1 MVLGLGVGLAL
12 ARWLGLVQAA
22 FSCVITV
29 WFLAYG
35 RALDRGRVGPS
46 LRIVQALL
54 ESTLPWVSIV
64 LVASSQGAVY
74 ALGSWVP
81 PLSSLQGGDFYEF
94 SHRFLAGG
102 LGLFTLLLAVLLLVK
117 ERRVWLR
124 WLGLIA
130 VLGVVAQ
137 AILGGQVV
145 IRLLHYWLP
154 VIHACFAEIVF
165 AAVVGIAVFTS
176 KWWLSEKPQLADKG
190 SPSIHFL
197 AVLNA
202 AVIYLQ
208 VILGAGFRHKDIP
221 IWPHAAGA
229 LVVLGTV
236 TWTAVALR
244 KRFGELRELSRA
256 RILLHAIFG
265 AQFLLGIL
273 AYWSRLTTAEAPQPM
288 PVMVVLTVVH
298 TVVGAILFA
307 FSVLVA
313 LMCYRAVA
321 RGGEVA
327 ARAPQVT
334 TG

>member
-1 MVLGLGVGLAL
+1 MTSSTYHSGIHKFAVFTVCWTILLFVAGAL
-12 ARWLGLVQAA
+12 VTSNDAA
-22 FSCVITV
+22 LSVID
-29 WFLAYG
+29 W
-35 RALDRGRVGPS
+35 PKS
-46 LRIVQALL
+46 H
-54 ESTLPWVSIV
+54 
-64 LVASSQGAVY
+64 
-74 ALGSWVP
+74 GSWVP

-94 SHRFLAGG
+94 SHRFVAGG
-102 LGLFTLLLAVLLLVK
+102 LGIITLLLAVLLVLR

-124 WLGLIA
+124 WLGVIA
-130 VLGVVAQ
+130 VLGVVVQ

-145 IRLLHYWLP
+145 MQLLHYWLP
-154 VIHACFAEIVF
+154 VIHACFAQIVF
-165 AAVVGIAVFTS
+165 AAVLAIAVFTS
-176 KWWLSEKPQLADKG
+176 KWWVSERPQLEDKG
-190 SPSIHFL
+190 SPSIHFV
-197 AVLNA
+197 ATLNA
-202 AVIYLQ
+202 VVVYLQ

-244 KRFGELRELSRA
+244 RRLGASRELGVA

-265 AQFLLGIL
+265 TQFLLGLL

-288 PVMVVLTVVH
+288 PVMVWLTVIH

-307 FSVLVA
+307 FSVLVV
-313 LMCYRAVA
+313 LMCYRLVP

-327 ARAPQVT
+327 STEPQVS